1 MQKLDLIKLY
11 SEKRALVVDEFPDM
25 RASIR
30 RMLRSFGVETVDIA
44 NDGGEAMARCRE
56 NNYDII
62 ICDYSL
68 GKGKNGQQILEEL
81 RFTQSFKHQAIYIL
95 VTAETTRSMVFGAL
109 EYKPDDYLTKPFTQV
124 LLQNRLD
131 SILLEKQF
139 FEAVFK
145 ALDEGDY
152 KAAARHAAALVN
164 RDKRYRVTAQKLQGQ
179 ALLQS
184 NQFEQAQQLYQGVME
199 QRRQEWACIG
209 CARALLGL
217 QKWTSAIHVLS
228 ELIEHGTENLEVFDC
243 LAEAELALGRNG
255 VAQSILERATVS
267 SPYGILRQINLAEVA
282 SANNDYLAAEKAY
295 RRIIKL
301 GLNSCHD
308 SHEHSLGLVRCLL
321 DKEKQQLTANNDIF
335 KECYSVCHRV
345 KKRFGSEPQV
355 TLQAE
360 LVEAKTLAQQGETD
374 VAIEHAEKLFDK
386 YRNEDNILPGLGLDM
401 AAALLAIDK
410 PHQGQEVLKDLAD
423 RFAEDTLLLGKI
435 DAMAD
440 QPISVKAK
448 ENASNINAE
457 GKVLF
462 DMGKYDEAVAHF
474 RIAVNRYPNNV
485 ELKLNL
491 LLAMM
496 QCINITQAGS
506 VASVAMVDEA
516 AALIASL
523 ESLPAVHKAY
533 KRYQSLVVE
542 MQQLQEMDGPEDVDD
557 VA

>member
-11 SEKRALVVDEFPDM
+11 SKKRALVVDEFPDM
-25 RASIR
+25 RASIKQ
-30 RMLRSFGVETVDIA
+30 MLRSFGVELVDVA

-56 NNYDII
+56 NAYDII

-124 LLQNRLD
+124 LLQSRLD
-131 SILLEKQF
+131 NIVLEKQF
-139 FEAVFK
+139 FESVYQ
-145 ALDEGDY
+145 ALDNADY
-152 KAAARHAAALVN
+152 EAAAQHAALLVN
-164 RDKRYRVTAQKLQGQ
+164 QDIRYRVTAQKLQGQ
-179 ALLQS
+179 ALLQLK
-184 NQFEQAQQLYQGVME
+184 QFEQAHELYYGVME
-199 QRRQEWACIG
+199 LRRQEWACIG
-209 CARALLGL
+209 CARALLGM
-217 QKWTSAIHVLS
+217 QKWSSAIHVLS

-282 SANNDYLAAEKAY
+282 AANNDYLAAEKAY
-295 RRIIKL
+295 RRVIKL
-301 GLNSCHD
+301 GVNSCHD

-321 DKEKQQLTANNDIF
+321 DKEKQQVAGNSDTF
-335 KECYSVCHRV
+335 KECYTVCHRV
-345 KKRFGSEPQV
+345 RRKYGNEPQV
-355 TLQAE
+355 TLQAD
-360 LVEAKTLAQQGETD
+360 LIEAKTLAQQGETA
-374 VAIEHAEKLFDK
+374 VAIERAEKLFDK

-410 PHQGQEVLKDLAD
+410 PNQGREVLKDLAD

-457 GKVLF
+457 GKELF
-462 DMGKYDEAVAHF
+462 DTGKFDEAVAHF

-496 QCINITQAGS
+496 QCINIS
-506 VASVAMVDEA
+506 NASTVECVEMVDEA

-523 ESLPAVHKAY
+523 ESLPSVHKAY
-533 KRYQSLVVE
+533 KRYQSLATE
-542 MQQLQEMDGPEDVDD
+542 MQQLQDVQD

>member
-11 SEKRALVVDEFPDM
+11 SKKRALVVDEFPDM
-25 RASIR
+25 RASIKQ
-30 RMLRSFGVETVDIA
+30 MLRSFGVELVDVA
-44 NDGGEAMARCRE
+44 SDGAEAMARCRE
-56 NNYDII
+56 NAYDII

-109 EYKPDDYLTKPFTQV
+109 EYKPDDYLTKPFAQV
-124 LLQNRLD
+124 LLQSRLD
-131 SILLEKQF
+131 NIVLEKQF
-139 FEAVFK
+139 FASVYE
-145 ALDEGDY
+145 ALDNADY
-152 KAAARHAAALVN
+152 EAAAQHAALLVN
-164 RDKRYRVTAQKLQGQ
+164 KDVRYRVTAQKLQGQ

-184 NQFEQAQQLYQGVME
+184 KQFEQAHELYYGVME
-199 QRRQEWACIG
+199 LRRQEWACIG
-209 CARALLGL
+209 CARALLGM
-217 QKWTSAIHVLS
+217 QKWSSAIHVLS

-282 SANNDYLAAEKAY
+282 AANNDYLAAEKAY
-295 RRIIKL
+295 RRVIKL
-301 GLNSCHD
+301 GINSCYD

-321 DKEKQQLTANNDIF
+321 DKEKQQVAGNSDTF
-335 KECYSVCHRV
+335 KECYTVCHRV
-345 KKRFGSEPQV
+345 RRRYGNEPQV
-355 TLQAE
+355 TLQAD
-360 LVEAKTLAQQGETD
+360 LIEAKTLAQQGETT
-374 VAIEHAEKLFDK
+374 VAIERAEKLFDK

-410 PHQGQEVLKDLAD
+410 PNQGREVLKDLAE

-462 DMGKYDEAVAHF
+462 DTGKYDEAVAHF
-474 RIAVNRYPNNV
+474 RIAVSCYPNNV

-496 QCINITQAGS
+496 QCINLSNASTAES
-506 VASVAMVDEA
+506 VEMVDEA

-523 ESLPAVHKAY
+523 ESLPSVHKAY
-533 KRYQSLVVE
+533 KRYQSLALE
-542 MQQLQEMDGPEDVDD
+542 MQQLQGVQD

>member
-11 SEKRALVVDEFPDM
+11 SKKRALVVDEFPDM
-25 RASIR
+25 RASIKQ
-30 RMLRSFGVETVDIA
+30 MLRSFGVELVDVA

-56 NNYDII
+56 NAYDII

-124 LLQNRLD
+124 LLQSRLD
-131 SILLEKQF
+131 NIVLEKQF
-139 FEAVFK
+139 FESVYQ
-145 ALDEGDY
+145 ALDNADY
-152 KAAARHAAALVN
+152 EAAAQHAALLVN
-164 RDKRYRVTAQKLQGQ
+164 KDIRYRVTAQKLQGQ
-179 ALLQS
+179 ALLQLK
-184 NQFEQAQQLYQGVME
+184 QFEQAHELYYGVME
-199 QRRQEWACIG
+199 LRRQEWACIG
-209 CARALLGL
+209 CARALLGM
-217 QKWTSAIHVLS
+217 QKWSSAIHVLS

-282 SANNDYLAAEKAY
+282 AANNDYLAAEKAY
-295 RRIIKL
+295 RRVIKL
-301 GLNSCHD
+301 GVNSCHD

-321 DKEKQQLTANNDIF
+321 DKEKQQVAGNSDTF
-335 KECYSVCHRV
+335 KECYTVCHRV
-345 KKRFGSEPQV
+345 RRKYGNEPQV
-355 TLQAE
+355 TLQAD
-360 LVEAKTLAQQGETD
+360 LIEAKTLAQQGETA
-374 VAIEHAEKLFDK
+374 VAIERAEKLFDK

-410 PHQGQEVLKDLAD
+410 PNQGREVLKDLAD

-457 GKVLF
+457 GKELF
-462 DMGKYDEAVAHF
+462 DTGKFDEAVAHF

-496 QCINITQAGS
+496 QCINIS
-506 VASVAMVDEA
+506 NASTVECVEMVDEA

-523 ESLPAVHKAY
+523 ESLPSVHKAY
-533 KRYQSLVVE
+533 KRYQSLATE
-542 MQQLQEMDGPEDVDD
+542 MQQLQDVQD

>member
-11 SEKRALVVDEFPDM
+11 SKKRALVVDEFPDM
-25 RASIR
+25 RASIK
-30 RMLRSFGVETVDIA
+30 RMLRSFGVEQVDIA

-56 NNYDII
+56 NEYDII

-68 GKGKNGQQILEEL
+68 GTGKNGQQILEEL

-124 LLQNRLD
+124 LLQSRLD
-131 SILLEKQF
+131 NILLEKQF
-139 FEAVFK
+139 FSAVYQ
-145 ALDEGDY
+145 ALDNADY
-152 KAAARHAAALVN
+152 EAAAQHASKLVN
-164 RDKRYRVTAQKLQGQ
+164 KDKRYRVAAQKLQGQ
-179 ALLQS
+179 ALLQAK
-184 NQFEQAQQLYQGVME
+184 QYEQAHELYHDVME
-199 QRRQEWACIG
+199 LRRQEWACIG
-209 CARALLGL
+209 CARALLGM
-217 QKWTSAIHVLS
+217 QKWSSAIHVLS

-255 VAQSILERATVS
+255 VAQAILERATVS

-295 RRIIKL
+295 RRVIKL
-301 GLNSCHD
+301 GVNSCHD

-321 DKEKQQLTANNDIF
+321 DKEKQQVTGNNDTF
-335 KECYSVCHRV
+335 KECYTVCHRV
-345 KKRFGSEPQV
+345 KKKYGNEPQV
-355 TLQAE
+355 TLQAD
-360 LVEAKTLAQQGETD
+360 LIEAKTLAQQGETD
-374 VAIEHAEKLFDK
+374 VAIEHAQKLFDK
-386 YRNEDNILPGLGLDM
+386 YRNEENILPGLGLDM

-410 PHQGQEVLKDLAD
+410 PNQGREVLKDLAE

-457 GKVLF
+457 GKLLF
-462 DMGKYDEAVAHF
+462 DAGNYTEAVAHF
-474 RIAVNRYPNNV
+474 RVAINAYPNNV

-496 QCINITQAGS
+496 QCISASSADSAES
-506 VASVAMVDEA
+506 VEMVDEA
-516 AALIASL
+516 AALMASL
-523 ESLPAVHKAY
+523 ESLPSVHKAY
-533 KRYQSLVVE
+533 KRYQSLALE
-542 MQQLQEMDGPEDVDD
+542 MQQLQDIQD

>member
-11 SEKRALVVDEFPDM
+11 SKKRALVVDEFPDM
-25 RASIR
+25 RASIKQ
-30 RMLRSFGVETVDIA
+30 MLRSFGVELVDVA
-44 NDGGEAMARCRE
+44 SDGAEAMARCRE
-56 NNYDII
+56 NAYDII

-109 EYKPDDYLTKPFTQV
+109 EYKPDDYLTKPFAQV
-124 LLQNRLD
+124 LLQSRLD
-131 SILLEKQF
+131 NIVLEKQF
-139 FEAVFK
+139 FASVYE
-145 ALDEGDY
+145 ALDNADY
-152 KAAARHAAALVN
+152 EAAAQHAALLVN
-164 RDKRYRVTAQKLQGQ
+164 KDVRYRVTAQKLQGQ

-184 NQFEQAQQLYQGVME
+184 KQFEQAHELYYGVME
-199 QRRQEWACIG
+199 LRRQEWACIG
-209 CARALLGL
+209 CARALLGM
-217 QKWTSAIHVLS
+217 QKWSSAIHVLS

-282 SANNDYLAAEKAY
+282 AANNDYLAAEKAY
-295 RRIIKL
+295 RRVIKL
-301 GLNSCHD
+301 GINSCYD

-321 DKEKQQLTANNDIF
+321 DKEKQQVAGNSDTF
-335 KECYSVCHRV
+335 KECYTVCHRV
-345 KKRFGSEPQV
+345 RRRYGNEPQV
-355 TLQAE
+355 TLQAD
-360 LVEAKTLAQQGETD
+360 LIEAKTLAQQGETT
-374 VAIEHAEKLFDK
+374 VAIERAEKLFDK

-410 PHQGQEVLKDLAD
+410 PNQGREVLKDLAE

-462 DMGKYDEAVAHF
+462 DTGKYDEAVAHF
-474 RIAVNRYPNNV
+474 RIAVNCYPNNV

-496 QCINITQAGS
+496 QCINLSNASTAES
-506 VASVAMVDEA
+506 VEMVDEA

-523 ESLPAVHKAY
+523 ESLPSVHKAY
-533 KRYQSLVVE
+533 KRYQSLALE
-542 MQQLQEMDGPEDVDD
+542 MQQLQGVQD

>member
-11 SEKRALVVDEFPDM
+11 SKKRALVVDEFPDM
-25 RASIR
+25 RASIKQ
-30 RMLRSFGVETVDIA
+30 MLRSFGVELVDVA
-44 NDGGEAMARCRE
+44 SDGAEAMARCRE
-56 NNYDII
+56 NAYDII

-124 LLQNRLD
+124 LLQSRLD
-131 SILLEKQF
+131 SIVLEKQF
-139 FEAVFK
+139 FASVYE
-145 ALDEGDY
+145 ALDNADY
-152 KAAARHAAALVN
+152 EAAAQHAALLVN
-164 RDKRYRVTAQKLQGQ
+164 KGVRYRVTAQKLQGQ

-184 NQFEQAQQLYQGVME
+184 KQFEQAHELYYGVME
-199 QRRQEWACIG
+199 LRRQEWACIG
-209 CARALLGL
+209 CARALLGM
-217 QKWTSAIHVLS
+217 QKWSSAIHVLS

-282 SANNDYLAAEKAY
+282 AANNDYLAAEKAY
-295 RRIIKL
+295 RRVIKL
-301 GLNSCHD
+301 GINSCYD

-321 DKEKQQLTANNDIF
+321 DKEKQQVAGNSDTF
-335 KECYSVCHRV
+335 KECYTVCHRV
-345 KKRFGSEPQV
+345 RRRYGNEPQV
-355 TLQAE
+355 TLQAD
-360 LVEAKTLAQQGETD
+360 LIEAKTLAQQGETT
-374 VAIEHAEKLFDK
+374 VAIERAEKLFDK

-410 PHQGQEVLKDLAD
+410 PNQGREVLKDLAE

-462 DMGKYDEAVAHF
+462 DTGKYDEAVAHF
-474 RIAVNRYPNNV
+474 RIAVNCYPNNV

-496 QCINITQAGS
+496 QCINLSNASTAES
-506 VASVAMVDEA
+506 VEMVDEA

-523 ESLPAVHKAY
+523 ESLPSVHKAY
-533 KRYQSLVVE
+533 KRYQSLALE
-542 MQQLQEMDGPEDVDD
+542 MQQVQGVQD